1 MRTKRNQLQN
11 AQMGMFFI
19 LATELMMFLALV
31 SAYIVIRANVP
42 DWPPVGQPRL
52 PAATTAI
59 NTIAL
64 ILSGVTFW
72 LAVRAAQGES
82 ATDDSQYI
90 SHQTKIIR
98 LIWTSFGLGV
108 FFVLFQGYEWI
119 GLINFGLTMDTGIY
133 AGFFY
138 TIIGCHAIHTIVG
151 LVLLIVLATKAS
163 FVKLHTIKWYWYFVV
178 GLWPFLYVSVYLV

>member
-1 MRTKRNQLQN
+1 MRTNRNHLDN

-64 ILSGVTFW
+64 LISGFTYWKLVQRVGEMPYTDE
-72 LAVRAAQGES
+72 AQFQS
-82 ATDDSQYI
+82 KFQSSQYLLNL
-90 SHQTKIIR
+90 S
-98 LIWTSFGLGV
+98 LVLGS
-108 FFVLFQGYEWI
+108 FFVLFQGYEWMS
-119 GLINFGLTMDTGIY
+119 LINYGLTMSSGVY

-138 TIIGCHAIHTIVG
+138 TIIGCHAIHTLVG
-151 LVLLIVLATKAS
+151 LILLFVLRFKATY
-163 FVKLHTIKWYWYFVV
+163 VKLHTIKWYWYFVV
-178 GLWPFLYVSVYLV
+178 GLWPLLYVSVYLV